1 MIFKMK
7 NLIYILI
14 LFVVASTYS
23 CNEPEREAG
32 FEDLIAFSAYDYI
45 VAQNDSFQN
54 FSSFL
59 QILEAGGI
67 DKTLSAY
74 NPEGTGYTLFLPD
87 NDAVNNFINSND
99 QFSSL
104 NDILNN
110 TEYARSFSRYHVV
123 TSAVHTNDFPF
134 GTFSDPTLTGDFLT
148 VGFVIE
154 TDTSYYNINNQAP
167 VKKPNIE
174 VSNGYVHQIET
185 ALNPITFTTYG
196 WLEQNPQFSIFK
208 EAVDLTGLQSI
219 VDINTVGEDNFTQ
232 PVTLLVEADSIYQK
246 NGINSLNDL
255 IARVSPNRN
264 NYTESNNPLYN
275 YVGYHVLT
283 GSWFLND
290 FVDVASN
297 FTTYSEVPLN
307 INGTGLDV
315 VINKGKQ
322 TFDTLVFQGDSTF
335 IDYIGFYYD
344 NSNVITQSG
353 AIHFIDRVMEQQQP
367 SRARQNYEFWDEPYI
382 NQLRQEIGT
391 FLIDDRDALL
401 NINWSE
407 GSDLFFVELGDQ
419 ESSAW
424 GNDYL
429 QIDGDFTITYEIPQ
443 IVQGKYEVYLRAEAF
458 NERNAVV
465 EVFIDGKK
473 LGSSVDL
480 TTGGSASNPFQNIE
494 LGTIDFKRYSRHTVE
509 IRPLIPGRFLWDV
522 IYFVPF

>member
-1 MIFKMK
+1 MK
-7 NLIYILI
+7 NYIYFLI
-14 LFVVASTYS
+14 LSVVVLWYS
-23 CNEPEREAG
+23 CEEPDREAG
-32 FEDLIAFSAYDYI
+32 FEDLIEFSAYDYI
-45 VAQNDSFQN
+45 EAQNDSVQN
-54 FSSFL
+54 FTSFL
-59 QILEAGGI
+59 KILEAGGI

-74 NPEGTGYTLFLPD
+74 NPEGNGYTLFLPD
-87 NDAVNNFINSND
+87 NNAVDDFINTNE

-110 TEYARSFSRYHVV
+110 TEYARSFSRYHVL
-123 TSAVHTNDFPF
+123 TSAVHSNDFPF
-134 GTFSDPTLTGDFLT
+134 GTFAEPTLTGDYLT

-167 VKKPNIE
+167 VIKANIE
-174 VSNGYVHQIET
+174 VSNGYIHQIQT

-196 WLEQNPQFSIFK
+196 WLEQNPEFSIFK
-208 EAVDLTGLQSI
+208 DAVDLTGLQFL
-219 VDINTVGEDNFTQ
+219 VDINTVGKDNYIQ

-246 NGINSLNDL
+246 KGINSLSDL
-255 IARVSPNRN
+255 ITKISPDRD
-264 NYTESNNPLYN
+264 NYTEANNPLYN
-275 YVGYHVLT
+275 YVGYHILS

-290 FVDVASN
+290 FVDVSSN

-315 VINKGKQ
+315 KINMGKQ
-322 TFDTLVFQGDSTF
+322 MFDTLVYQGDTTF

-353 AIHFIDRVMEQQQP
+353 AIHYIDRIMEQQKP
-367 SRARQNYEFWDEPYI
+367 SRARQNYDFGEEPYI
-382 NQLRQEIGT
+382 NQLRKEIGT
-391 FLIDDRDALL
+391 FLIDDRDALQ
-401 NINWSE
+401 NISWSE
-407 GSDLFFVELGDQ
+407 STELFFVEMGNQ

-429 QIDGDFTITYEIPQ
+429 FMDGDFTISYEIPR

-458 NERNAVV
+458 NNRNAFV

-473 LGSSVDL
+473 LGGSIDL
-480 TTGGSASNPFQNIE
+480 TRGGSASNPFQNIE
-494 LGTIDFKRYSRHTVE
+494 LGTIDFKRYSTHTIEVK
-509 IRPLIPGRFLWDV
+509 PLIPGRFLWDL